1 LEGKPLPQGFFITTT
16 LDDPSAADLDGVI
29 DDLNEVM
36 LENGIPVSAFNFVDL
51 TDQISAAFTTI
62 QVILQ
67 AVASLIALVGALGLL
82 TTLSMSVFER
92 QKEIGV
98 MRSIGASSG
107 TVVTQFL
114 TEGLVVGIIA
124 WIVGLPLAYL
134 IEVGL
139 LSVTGFDETFKAV
152 FPVSAAIIGLVGM
165 LLITAL
171 ASLWPS
177 LSAARKTV
185 SDILRYQ

>member
-1 LEGKPLPQGFFITTT
+1 
-16 LDDPSAADLDGVI
+16 
-29 DDLNEVM
+29 
-36 LENGIPVSAFNFVDL
+36 
-51 TDQISAAFTTI
+51 
-62 QVILQ
+62 
-67 AVASLIALVGALGLL
+67 
-82 TTLSMSVFER
+82 
-92 QKEIGV
+92 
-98 MRSIGASSG
+98 
-107 TVVTQFL
+107 VTQFL

-152 FPVSAAIIGLVGM
+152 FPVSAAIIVLVGM